1 MSLPLYCFFSL
12 FNTYLE
18 FPNIFFS
25 IPLKNLKFRNI
36 IVDAIFAIILRNLGK
51 SWRFSS
57 DIFWVYGENR
67 NNLSNFKKAK
77 KKIPRIL
84 IRETQCRHLTRNLSI
99 YWSSGVIGSFWLV
112 QGSIWKTYRQI
123 NVMKKILDV
132 EDIIQNVEYLLKG
145 ITLFYS
151 TLNYKIIRLDFWYAS
166 KHQKH

>member
-1 MSLPLYCFFSL
+1 
-12 FNTYLE
+12 
-18 FPNIFFS
+18 
-25 IPLKNLKFRNI
+25 
-36 IVDAIFAIILRNLGK
+36 
-51 SWRFSS
+51 
-57 DIFWVYGENR
+57 
-67 NNLSNFKKAK
+67 
-77 KKIPRIL
+77 
-84 IRETQCRHLTRNLSI
+84 LTRNLSI